1 MPQILFIPRF
11 VPAVESGEKRQTI
24 RLPRKK
30 NPIYPGDN
38 LILGTWTGKPYRS
51 KVRRLR
57 EGETCLSVELI
68 EIEDEAPHFPYRIG
82 LKRTWLSVRDRMALA
97 RTDGFSSVRDMIDWF
112 RENHGLP
119 FRGVVIRW

>member
-1 MPQILFIPRF
+1 MPQILFQPRF

-57 EGETCLSVELI
+57 EGEMCLSVELI
-68 EIEDEAPHFPYRIG
+68 EIGEYKKDYGIVVAGKRLRIG
-82 LKRTWLSVRDRMALA
+82 GKMKLA
-97 RTDGFSSVRDMIDWF
+97 KADGFRSIWDMIDWF